1 MLETGKLAEYDG
13 ELEELV
19 KTDGSVGVQDV
30 SLYLSLQYLS

>member
-19 KTDGSVGVQDV
+19 KPDGSAGGQEIAF
-30 SLYLSLQYLS
+30 SLQYLT